1 MEEKGSYNMHSM
13 HLLIIFLCYSLLTG
27 CGRHY
32 ISTRSPLRS
41 AARMPKIVVADSE
54 SPHTYGRTSSHY
66 KENPIFTIFDE
77 TFFFANQV
85 PASGITYNNAD
96 AIISREMLDQK
107 INAIIT
113 AVMEGITSLPGCTIL
128 RDSNFNY
135 NTQCGLLIIKLDHY
149 PFVVKLF
156 RETAESFVQPLTK
169 GLEPASSFFMAG
181 GSNRHITGLSRL
193 PNREYLLSVIEADPH
208 WREIVQIPRK
218 WYWVPESI
226 AWLTIDGYH
235 FKSNTELHTKIPA
248 LYAVVADYMELP
260 HESNIVPHKEQE
272 KIIMDLCCTCNL
284 HLDPHLKNFIVY
296 QTDVSEQPT
305 IAIVDTEDH
314 QCMTGLNG
322 AMTCANYIEWYL
334 MLGTKFLCDAVFHIK
349 T

>member
-1 MEEKGSYNMHSM
+1 MALMQ
-13 HLLIIFLCYSLLTG
+13 F
-27 CGRHY
+27 
-32 ISTRSPLRS
+32 
-41 AARMPKIVVADSE
+41 
-54 SPHTYGRTSSHY
+54 
-66 KENPIFTIFDE
+66 
-77 TFFFANQV
+77 
-85 PASGITYNNAD
+85 
-96 AIISREMLDQK
+96 SRAVLDQK

-113 AVMEGITSLPGCTIL
+113 AVMEDSRPLPGCTIL

-135 NTQCGLLIIKLDHY
+135 KTKCGLLIVKLDTY

-193 PNREYLLSVIEADPH
+193 PNREYLLSVIEANPH
-208 WREIVQIPRK
+208 WREIVQMPRK
-218 WYWVPESI
+218 WYWVPEPI

-235 FKSNTELHTKIPA
+235 FKSETPLHTKIPA
-248 LYAVVADYMELP
+248 LYAVVADYIELP
-260 HESNIVPHKEQE
+260 THASVVPHNEQE
-272 KIIMDLCCTCNL
+272 KIVMDLCCTCNL

-296 QTDVSEQPT
+296 QTDGAPHPT

-322 AMTCANYIEWYL
+322 AMTCSNYIAWYL
-334 MLGTKFLCDAVFHIK
+334 MLGTKFLCDAVFHLK